1 MKYYESLE
9 GIQLLSPDSIDPAR
23 PLQNGFLAPST
34 EDSLGLLR
42 AWIDEC
48 KEHHH
53 TTCHPA
59 ETVPNPRVLPARLR
73 AIDVRSHAIV
83 EVNPTVSQ
91 YATLSYVWGDS
102 TASYLD
108 MVDSLDDSSTPRLPA
123 TVPQLV
129 LDALA
134 VCTAIAIPYLWVNLY
149 CVHQANPERKS
160 IEIALMGQ
168 IYRFSTITL
177 VAGSPI
183 HRALLPPPGSP
194 APKQLTY
201 TIPRCNITLITQP
214 PTIVTQIEH
223 SPWIERSWTF
233 QEGHL
238 ARRLA
243 FFNPPYDPSFLC
255 GSGLFRPTL
264 HSGPYGHWSRPPTL
278 PSPDRPDHPAH
289 LPPLDLRSGGF
300 RALGGHSWL
309 ATSEF
314 DFVDYSR
321 IVMGYSS
328 RSLSFESDKLK
339 ALEGCLNA
347 IAERKGVEF
356 LHGLPTAGF
365 HYALLWTDEDEGRRH
380 GFPSWSW
387 AGWVATT
394 GAVFLVL
401 PRPMEKSGLVKGG
414 DGVWGCEGGVEEPMV
429 GGLVL
434 SQGRFDG
441 AIIGGPSPCR
451 RRLAALTLRPP
462 GYEAVKVGSEGVRV
476 WVELNKGVSRPVQGT
491 KCRAVCCEVLRN
503 GGVDALEDD
512 RMYEPSHS
520 HRCGVY
526 LRDRAGNL
534 YKSDAMGLED
544 LSSLAV
550 RLPYTLSGKEL
561 RWLMEDGLDLIRIV
575 DLELYDTRQGSKPYR
590 QVLCLG
596 VDRSWDPKGGGGE
609 RT

>member
-1 MKYYESLE
+1 MRL
-9 GIQLLSPDSIDPAR
+9 R
-23 PLQNGFLAPST
+23 PLP
-34 EDSLGLLR
+34 
-42 AWIDEC
+42 
-48 KEHHH
+48 
-53 TTCHPA
+53 
-59 ETVPNPRVLPARLR
+59 
-73 AIDVRSHAIV
+73 SHA
-83 EVNPTVSQ
+83 
-91 YATLSYVWGDS
+91 
-102 TASYLD
+102 
-108 MVDSLDDSSTPRLPA
+108 
-123 TVPQLV
+123 
-129 LDALA
+129 AL
-134 VCTAIAIPYLWVNLY
+134 
-149 CVHQANPERKS
+149 RS
-160 IEIALMGQ
+160 I
-168 IYRFSTITL
+168 RPL
-177 VAGSPI
+177 VA
-183 HRALLPPPGSP
+183 
-194 APKQLTY
+194 
-201 TIPRCNITLITQP
+201 
-214 PTIVTQIEH
+214 
-223 SPWIERSWTF
+223 
-233 QEGHL
+233 
-238 ARRLA
+238 
-243 FFNPPYDPSFLC
+243 
-255 GSGLFRPTL
+255 
-264 HSGPYGHWSRPPTL
+264 PPTL

-300 RALGGHSWL
+300 RTLGGHSWL

-387 AGWVATT
+387 AGWVATS

-401 PRPMEKSGLVKGG
+401 PRPMEESGLVKGG

-429 GGLVL
+429 GGLFL
-434 SQGRFDG
+434 SQGCFDG

-462 GYEAVKVGSEGVRV
+462 RYETVKVGSEGVRV

-534 YKSDAMGLED
+534 YKSDAMGLKD

-575 DLELYDTRQGSKPYR
+575 DLELYDRWQGSKPYR
-590 QVLCLG
+590 PVLCLG

-609 RT
+609 RTQDGRIFNPRGDVG